1 MQWAAFLCGLSVRP
15 CTSTWTKPTATV
27 GAEMRFRISH
37 AREEVSPRRWN
48 SPEAMIFII
57 LNALR
62 FASGNPHQ
70 LKLASQARIDRSTFS
85 GSSLF
90 GMGSNDLSLEA

>member
-1 MQWAAFLCGLSVRP
+1 MGGLP
-15 CTSTWTKPTATV
+15 LWPV
-27 GAEMRFRISH
+27 GQALHQHLDEADRDRGGRNAFRISH